1 MQRGH
6 ILSIDQGTTS
16 SRAIVFDARGNIN
29 GLAQQ
34 EFEQHYPA
42 DGWIEHDAEQIY
54 ADTLT
59 VVRRA
64 LQQAGLEAGQLAACG
79 ITNQR
84 ETTVVW
90 DRATGKPIHR
100 AIVWQD
106 RRTSER
112 CRQLADAD
120 TEQWLQQKTG
130 LLLDPYFSATKLAW
144 LLDNVAGARQRAVR
158 GELAFGTI
166 DSWLLWQLT
175 GGEVHATDATN
186 ASRTLLFNI
195 HSQQWDAEL
204 LDFFDI
210 PAAMLPEVRD
220 TAADFGTID
229 ASLFGAPIAVGAMVG
244 DQQAALIGQACF
256 TPGMAKSTY
265 GTGCFMMLNTGAEA
279 SVSRHRLL
287 TTVGYRLQ
295 GVPSY
300 ALEGSIFVAG
310 AAIQWLRD
318 ALNLVEKA
326 EQTQQ
331 LAASIEDTAGVYLV
345 PAFTG
350 LGAPYWDPEA
360 RGAILGLTRD
370 TGIAQIV
377 RAALESTCY
386 QTRDLVGA
394 IGDDAVMP
402 TELRV
407 DGGMVANDWVCDWL
421 ADVLQIDVERPRV
434 IETTA
439 LGAAYMAGLQ
449 AGLYESLESIGE
461 LWQSERRFVP
471 ERSEAR
477 MQQLYDGWCRAVAR
491 VRGQ

>member
-1 MQRGH
+1 
-6 ILSIDQGTTS
+6 
-16 SRAIVFDARGNIN
+16 
-29 GLAQQ
+29 
-34 EFEQHYPA
+34 
-42 DGWIEHDAEQIY
+42 HDAEQIY

-220 TAADFGTID
+220 TAADF
-229 ASLFGAPIAVGAMVG
+229 
-244 DQQAALIGQACF
+244 
-256 TPGMAKSTY
+256 
-265 GTGCFMMLNTGAEA
+265 
-279 SVSRHRLL
+279 
-287 TTVGYRLQ
+287 
-295 GVPSY
+295 
-300 ALEGSIFVAG
+300 
-310 AAIQWLRD
+310 
-318 ALNLVEKA
+318 
-326 EQTQQ
+326 
-331 LAASIEDTAGVYLV
+331 
-345 PAFTG
+345 
-350 LGAPYWDPEA
+350 
-360 RGAILGLTRD
+360 
-370 TGIAQIV
+370 
-377 RAALESTCY
+377 
-386 QTRDLVGA
+386 
-394 IGDDAVMP
+394 
-402 TELRV
+402 
-407 DGGMVANDWVCDWL
+407 
-421 ADVLQIDVERPRV
+421 
-434 IETTA
+434 
-439 LGAAYMAGLQ
+439 
-449 AGLYESLESIGE
+449 
-461 LWQSERRFVP
+461 
-471 ERSEAR
+471 
-477 MQQLYDGWCRAVAR
+477 
-491 VRGQ
+491 